1 MDGNAR
7 PAANQKKPIVTDEDL
22 VELLWHNGGVVA
34 QPQAHQRPAPSDR
47 PGSSGLTGGEETAAW
62 FPDTFDDALEKD
74 LYTQL
79 WYSTITDADA
89 DPHHGGTLPDPTSP
103 PPELVHP
110 AGPPVGS
117 GGVESSWAGD
127 IFSTFCGSNQ
137 VPGMPAGASGGNDA
151 ALQSEAPRGAGAG
164 TGTSSSGGSGSNY
177 GGSALPSDSG
187 HAQKRKEM
195 CRDDSDSRSEDAECE
210 ATEETKSSRR
220 CGTKRRTR
228 AAEVHNQSE
237 RRRRDR
243 INEKMRTLQELVP
256 HCNKTDKA
264 SILDETIEYLKALQ
278 MQVQIMWM
286 TSGMT
291 PMMFPAA
298 HQFMSPMALGMNS
311 ACIPAAQGLNQMPR
325 VPYLNLPLPN
335 HFPLN
340 TSPAM
345 NPMNSPIVANQ
356 MQNVHPGE
364 ASNHFLHPD
373 GGQTGVPQLQVP
385 GNHVY
390 GPEIPQAEQH
400 NKILE
405 VPASTVVPTSRA
417 GQSHTYGGV

>member
-325 VPYLNLPLPN
+325 
-335 HFPLN
+335 
-340 TSPAM
+340 
-345 NPMNSPIVANQ
+345 